1 MKHSNNETDTVLDR
15 VTEAIRNEEINS
27 AQLNRAAERVW
38 SRLSAERTSAA
49 HADQVEATQAE
60 LIEGCA
66 DFQTLIPAYL
76 RGELSDARAL
86 LFEDHTHECI
96 PCRKALKHARTT
108 RLAQSPPVAGGNIKS
123 TRTGTS
129 HGTWRWAVA
138 AVLVIGFAL
147 GAFTVFQRYSE
158 TGAARAT
165 LVEVNGAVYRVSDT
179 ESRALKA
186 GEELA
191 RGEKIRTAKD
201 AYAVVRLEDGSLVE
215 TKERSEFYVSENSQ
229 GVTVHLDRGNVIVQA
244 ARQRERHLYVST
256 PDSLVSVKGT
266 IFSVNSGTKGS
277 RVSVVEGEVHV
288 NHAGRDRVLHP
299 GDQTTTQ
306 ASLELVPIKDEI
318 AWSRQSAKYVKLL
331 SELASLRQEVD
342 RKAAQPELRFSTR
355 FLNLMPE
362 GTVLY
367 AALPN
372 LSVTLSD
379 SHKIMQERINQ
390 NPALR
395 EWWENEQAKER
406 GGPRLDQIIGQ
417 IREFGEY
424 LGDEIVVSAQMNEK
438 GEPDNIL
445 VLGGLKNSAGFRP
458 YVEQQI
464 KAINLLSKNGPKVRI
479 VDDPLNTTAAP
490 APTAPVSES
499 KGPPAELLI
508 WIQNDFFAAA
518 PRLEQLQRLQAAAA
532 SSGANAF
539 VGTPFHSRINELY
552 GEGAGLIVAADL
564 EKIIARTVRD
574 GEKSQEEAAR
584 IEGYRKLGLLDLRH
598 LIVEQKEKDGR
609 TQSRASLTFNDGQQ
623 HGIASWL
630 AAPGPMGA
638 LQYVSPNANVVSAFV
653 VKEPTALVDDLLG
666 FVETTSPDLRKTLQE
681 MEAKQGLNIRN
692 DFAAPLG
699 GEFAFA
705 IDGPI
710 LPAPS
715 WKMVFEVYDQARLQQ
730 TFERVVEQLNQWAA
744 KEGKGGLRWERTESG
759 GRTFYALKSV
769 DFGLEVHYAYADGY
783 LVAAPS
789 RALVDRA
796 LSFRESGY
804 TILSSPRFKA
814 QLPADGNAN
823 FSALLYHDLAPL
835 IEPLAERMAKSK
847 SLPEDQQQAIR
858 AMGASAPPTLAYA
871 YASGDRI
878 VLASNT
884 EGGPFGL
891 SPSSLLGLP
900 NAFALRNIMHE
911 AMGEKNAKP

>member
-1 MKHSNNETDTVLDR
+1 MKHSNNETDAVLDR
-15 VTEAIRNEEINS
+15 VTEAIRTEEIDS
-27 AQLNRAAERVW
+27 ALVNNAAERVW

-49 HADQVEATQAE
+49 GADQAEAAQSE

-76 RGELSDARAL
+76 RGQLSGPRSL
-86 LFEDHTHECI
+86 LLEDHTHECI
-96 PCRKALKHARTT
+96 PCRKALKQARTT
-108 RLAQSPPVAGGNIKS
+108 RVAMSPSATGRQVS
-123 TRTGTS
+123 RTGSS
-129 HGTWRWAVA
+129 HANWRWAVA
-138 AVLVIGFAL
+138 AVLVVGFAL
-147 GAFTVFQRYSE
+147 GAFTIFQRYSN

-165 LVEVNGAVYRVSDT
+165 LVEVNGPVYRVSDT
-179 ESRALKA
+179 ESRALKV

-215 TKERSEFYVSENSQ
+215 TKERSEFYVSENSD

-244 ARQRERHLYVST
+244 AKQRERHLYVAT
-256 PDSLVSVKGT
+256 PDSLVSVTGT

-288 NHAGRDRVLHP
+288 NHAGTDRVLHP

-318 AWSRQSAKYVKLL
+318 AWSRQSEKYVKLL
-331 SELASLRQEVD
+331 SGLASLRDEVN
-342 RKAAQPELRFSTR
+342 RKVSQPEVRYSTR
-355 FLNLMPE
+355 FLNLLPE

-372 LSVTLSD
+372 ISVTLSE
-379 SHKIMQERINQ
+379 SHRIMQERINQ

-395 EWWENEQAKER
+395 QWWESEQAKER
-406 GGPRLDQIIGQ
+406 GGPRLGQMIGQ

-445 VLGGLKNSAGFRP
+445 VLGELKNSAGFRP

-464 KAINLLSKNGPKVRI
+464 KALNLLSKNGPKVRI
-479 VDDPLNTTAAP
+479 IDDPVNTAAAT
-490 APTAPVSES
+490 APTPATTEA
-499 KGPPAELLI
+499 KAGPPAELLI

-518 PRLEQLQRLQAAAA
+518 PKLEQLQRLQATTA
-532 SSGANAF
+532 SPGANGF
-539 VGTPFHSRINELY
+539 VNTPFYARINELY
-552 GEGAGLIVAADL
+552 REGAGLVVAADL
-564 EKIIARTVRD
+564 EKIIARAVRD
-574 GEKSQEEAAR
+574 GQNSPEESAR

-598 LIVEQKEKDGR
+598 FIVEQREKDGH
-609 TQSRASLTFNDGQQ
+609 TQSRASLIFTEGQQ

-638 LQYVSPNANVVSAFV
+638 LQYVSPDANVVSAFV

-666 FVETTSPDLRKTLQE
+666 FVETASPDLRKTLQE
-681 MEAKQGLNIRN
+681 MEAKRGLNIRD

-710 LPAPS
+710 LPSPS

-744 KEGKGGLRWERTESG
+744 KEGKGGLRWERTEAG
-759 GRTFYALKSV
+759 GRTFYTLKSV

-796 LSFRESGY
+796 LSYRESGY
-804 TILSSPRFKA
+804 TLLSSPRFKA

-835 IEPLAERMAKSK
+835 IEPLAQRVAKSK

-858 AMGASAPPTLAYA
+858 AMGANAPPTLAYA
-871 YASGDRI
+871 YAQGDRI

-884 EGGPFGL
+884 DGGPFGL

-900 NAFALRNIMHE
+900 NAFALQHIMHE
-911 AMGEKNAKP
+911 AMSEKNAKP

>member
-1 MKHSNNETDTVLDR
+1 
-15 VTEAIRNEEINS
+15 VTEAIRNEEIDS
-27 AQLNRAAERVW
+27 AIVDQAAERVW
-38 SRLSAERTSAA
+38 SRLSAERTSVALA
-49 HADQVEATQAE
+49 GQVEDAQAE

-76 RGELSDARAL
+76 RGQLSPARSL
-86 LFEDHTHECI
+86 LLEDHTHECI
-96 PCRKALKHARTT
+96 PCRKALKQARTKRPAPDT
-108 RLAQSPPVAGGNIKS
+108 FAASGQDTPAVISS
-123 TRTGTS
+123 Q
-129 HGTWRWAVA
+129 GTWRWAVA
-138 AVLVIGFAL
+138 AVLVVGFAL
-147 GAFTVFQRYSE
+147 GAFTIFQRYSN
-158 TGAARAT
+158 TGAARVT
-165 LVEVNGAVYRVSDT
+165 LLEVNGDVFRVSDT
-179 ESRALKA
+179 QSRALKV

-201 AYAVVRLEDGSLVE
+201 AYAVLRLEDGSLIE
-215 TKERSEFYVSENSQ
+215 TKERSEFYVSENSD

-244 ARQRERHLYVST
+244 AKQRERHLYVST
-256 PDSLVSVKGT
+256 PDSLVSVTGT

-288 NHAGRDRVLHP
+288 NHAGTERVLHP

-318 AWSRQSAKYVKLL
+318 AWSRQSTKYVKLL
-331 SELASLRQEVD
+331 SELAQLHQEVD
-342 RKAAQPELRFSTR
+342 RKVSQPELRFSTR
-355 FLNLMPE
+355 FLGLLPE

-372 LSVTLSD
+372 LSVTLSE

-395 EWWENEQAKER
+395 QWWESEHAKER
-406 GGPRLDQIIGQ
+406 GGPRLDQMIGQ

-445 VLGGLKNSAGFRP
+445 VLGALKNSAGFRP
-458 YVEQQI
+458 YIEQQI
-464 KAINLLSKNGPKVRI
+464 KAINLLSKNGPKVRLI
-479 VDDPLNTTAAP
+479 DDPANTTAAP
-490 APTAPVSES
+490 APATTEA

-518 PRLEQLQRLQAAAA
+518 PSLEQLQRLQATGGSA
-532 SSGANAF
+532 GTNGF
-539 VGTPFHSRINELY
+539 VGTPFYTRINELY
-552 GEGAGLIVAADL
+552 QEGAGLIVAADL
-564 EKIIARTVRD
+564 EKIIARAVSD
-574 GEKSQEEAAR
+574 GAKSQEEAAR

-598 LIVEQKEKDGR
+598 FIVEQREKDGR
-609 TQSRASLTFNDGQQ
+609 TQSRASLTFTEGQQ

-796 LSFRESGY
+796 LSYRESGY
-804 TILSSPRFKA
+804 TLLSSPRFKA
-814 QLPADGNAN
+814 QLPTDGNAN

-835 IEPLAERMAKSK
+835 IEPLAERMAKSQ
-847 SLPEDQQQAIR
+847 SLPADQQQAIR
-858 AMGASAPPTLAYA
+858 AMGANAPPTLAYA

-891 SPSSLLGLP
+891 SPTSLLGLP
-900 NAFALRNIMHE
+900 NAFALQHIMHE
-911 AMGEKNAKP
+911 AMEGKTAKP

>member
-15 VTEAIRNEEINS
+15 VTEAIRNEEIDHALVN
-27 AQLNRAAERVW
+27 NAAERVW
-38 SRLSAERTSAA
+38 SRLSAERASAVG
-49 HADQVEATQAE
+49 ADQSEAAQSE

-76 RGELSDARAL
+76 RGQLSGPRSL
-86 LFEDHTHECI
+86 LLEDHTHECI
-96 PCRKALKHARTT
+96 PCRKALKQARTT
-108 RLAQSPPVAGGNIKS
+108 RVAMSPSA
-123 TRTGTS
+123 TGRQASLTGSS
-129 HGTWRWAVA
+129 HATWRWAVA
-138 AVLVIGFAL
+138 AVLVVGFAL
-147 GAFTVFQRYSE
+147 GAFTIFHRYSN

-165 LVEVNGAVYRVSDT
+165 LVEVNGPVYRVSDT
-179 ESRALKA
+179 ESRALKV

-215 TKERSEFYVSENSQ
+215 TKERSEFYVSENSD

-244 ARQRERHLYVST
+244 AKQRERHLYVAT
-256 PDSLVSVKGT
+256 PDSLVSVTGT

-288 NHAGRDRVLHP
+288 NHAGTDRVLHP

-318 AWSRQSAKYVKLL
+318 AWSRQSEKYVKLL
-331 SELASLRQEVD
+331 SGLASLREEVS
-342 RKAAQPELRFSTR
+342 RKVSQPEVRYSTR
-355 FLNLMPE
+355 FLNLLPE

-372 LSVTLSD
+372 ISVTLSE
-379 SHKIMQERINQ
+379 SHRIMQERINQ

-395 EWWENEQAKER
+395 QWWESEQAKER
-406 GGPRLDQIIGQ
+406 GGPRLGQMIGQ

-445 VLGGLKNSAGFRP
+445 VLGELKNSAGFRP

-464 KAINLLSKNGPKVRI
+464 KALNLLSKNGPKVRI
-479 VDDPLNTTAAP
+479 IDDPINTAAAT
-490 APTAPVSES
+490 APTPGTSEA
-499 KGPPAELLI
+499 KAGPPAELLI

-518 PRLEQLQRLQAAAA
+518 PKLEQLQRLQATTA
-532 SSGANAF
+532 SPGANGF
-539 VGTPFHSRINELY
+539 VNTPFYARINELY
-552 GEGAGLIVAADL
+552 REGAGLVVAADL
-564 EKIIARTVRD
+564 EKIIARAVRD
-574 GEKSQEEAAR
+574 GQNSPEESAR

-598 LIVEQKEKDGR
+598 FIVEQREKDGH
-609 TQSRASLTFNDGQQ
+609 TQSRASLIFAEGQQ

-638 LQYVSPNANVVSAFV
+638 LQYVSPDANVVSAFV

-666 FVETTSPDLRKTLQE
+666 FVETASPDLRKTLQE
-681 MEAKQGLNIRN
+681 MEAKRGLNIRN

-710 LPAPS
+710 LPSPS

-744 KEGKGGLRWERTESG
+744 KEGKGGLRWERTEAG
-759 GRTFYALKSV
+759 GRTFYTLKSV

-796 LSFRESGY
+796 LSYRESGY
-804 TILSSPRFKA
+804 TLLSSPRFKA

-835 IEPLAERMAKSK
+835 IEPLAQRMAKSK

-858 AMGASAPPTLAYA
+858 AMGANAPPTLAYA
-871 YASGDRI
+871 YAQGDRI

-884 EGGPFGL
+884 DGGPFGL

-900 NAFALRNIMHE
+900 NGFALQHIMHE
-911 AMGEKNAKP
+911 AMDGKNAKP

>member
-1 MKHSNNETDTVLDR
+1 MKHSNNETDAVLDR
-15 VTEAIRNEEINS
+15 VTEAIRTEEIDS
-27 AQLNRAAERVW
+27 ALVNNAAERVW

-49 HADQVEATQAE
+49 GADQAEAAQSE

-76 RGELSDARAL
+76 RGQLSGPRSL
-86 LFEDHTHECI
+86 LLEDHTHECI
-96 PCRKALKHARTT
+96 PCRKALKQARTT
-108 RLAQSPPVAGGNIKS
+108 RVAMSPSATGRQVS
-123 TRTGTS
+123 RTGSS
-129 HGTWRWAVA
+129 HANWRWAVA
-138 AVLVIGFAL
+138 AVLVVGFAL
-147 GAFTVFQRYSE
+147 GAFTIFQRYSN

-165 LVEVNGAVYRVSDT
+165 LVEVNGPVYRVSDT
-179 ESRALKA
+179 ESRALKV

-215 TKERSEFYVSENSQ
+215 TKERSEFYVSENSD

-244 ARQRERHLYVST
+244 AKQRERHLYVAT
-256 PDSLVSVKGT
+256 PDSLVSVTGT

-288 NHAGRDRVLHP
+288 NHAGTDRVLHP

-318 AWSRQSAKYVKLL
+318 AWSRQSEKYVKLL
-331 SELASLRQEVD
+331 SGLASLRDEVN
-342 RKAAQPELRFSTR
+342 RKVSQPEVRYSTR
-355 FLNLMPE
+355 FLNLLPE

-372 LSVTLSD
+372 ISVTLSE
-379 SHKIMQERINQ
+379 SHRIMQERINQ

-395 EWWENEQAKER
+395 QWWESEQAKER
-406 GGPRLDQIIGQ
+406 GGPRLGQMIGQ

-445 VLGGLKNSAGFRP
+445 VLGELKNSAGFRP

-464 KAINLLSKNGPKVRI
+464 KALNLLSKNGPKVRI
-479 VDDPLNTTAAP
+479 IDDPVNTAAAT
-490 APTAPVSES
+490 APTPATTEA
-499 KGPPAELLI
+499 KAGPPAELLI

-518 PRLEQLQRLQAAAA
+518 PKLEQLQRLQATTA
-532 SSGANAF
+532 SPGANGF
-539 VGTPFHSRINELY
+539 VNTPFYARINELY
-552 GEGAGLIVAADL
+552 REGAGLVVAADL
-564 EKIIARTVRD
+564 EKIIARAVRD
-574 GEKSQEEAAR
+574 GQNSPEESAR

-598 LIVEQKEKDGR
+598 FIVEQREKDGH
-609 TQSRASLTFNDGQQ
+609 TQSRASLIFTEGQQ

-638 LQYVSPNANVVSAFV
+638 LQYVSPDANVVSAFV

-666 FVETTSPDLRKTLQE
+666 FVETASPDLRKTLQE
-681 MEAKQGLNIRN
+681 MEAKRGLNIRD

-710 LPAPS
+710 LPSPS

-744 KEGKGGLRWERTESG
+744 KEGKGGLRWERTEAG
-759 GRTFYALKSV
+759 GRTFYTLKSV

-796 LSFRESGY
+796 LSYRESGY
-804 TILSSPRFKA
+804 TLLS
-814 QLPADGNAN
+814 
-823 FSALLYHDLAPL
+823 
-835 IEPLAERMAKSK
+835 
-847 SLPEDQQQAIR
+847 
-858 AMGASAPPTLAYA
+858 
-871 YASGDRI
+871 
-878 VLASNT
+878 
-884 EGGPFGL
+884 
-891 SPSSLLGLP
+891 
-900 NAFALRNIMHE
+900 
-911 AMGEKNAKP
+911 